1 MNSFGPTEHRK
12 LAIEANNST
21 WEFLDREPSSLSEQD
36 IEEMTRRAYAAA
48 YHWTRAENATVVN
61 EIRASWLIAKV
72 WIHQSRGDIALS
84 ISDRCVE
91 LCSANNVKDFD
102 LAYVYEA
109 KARSLACIGDV
120 EGAREAKKFA
130 LSVEVADEKDRKLV
144 EADLATGPWFGLS

>member
-1 MNSFGPTEHRK
+1 MSSFGPVEHRK
-12 LAIEANNST
+12 LAVEANNSA
-21 WEFLDREPSSLSEQD
+21 WEFLDRDPSSLSEHD

-84 ISDRCVE
+84 ISDRCLD
-91 LCSANNVKDFD
+91 LCSANDIKDFD

-109 KARSLACIGDV
+109 KARSLACLGDV
-120 EGAREAKKFA
+120 DSAQDAKRFA
-130 LSVEVADEKDRKLV
+130 LSVEVADEEDRRLV
-144 EADLATGPWFGLS
+144 EADLAKGPWFGLN

>member
-1 MNSFGPTEHRK
+1 MSSFGPAEHRK

-21 WEFLDREPSSLSEQD
+21 WEFLDREPSALSEQD

-48 YHWTRAENATVVN
+48 YHWTRAENTTVVN

-84 ISDRCVE
+84 ISDRCIE
-91 LCSANNVKDFD
+91 SCSANNVKDFD

-109 KARSLACIGDV
+109 KARSLACIGDLD
-120 EGAREAKKFA
+120 GAREAKQFA
-130 LSVEVADEKDRKLV
+130 SLVVIADEEDRRLV
-144 EADLATGPWFGLS
+144 QADLAKGPWFELS